1 MKKLT
6 ILTAILITSMSFAQ
20 VPNYVPTNG
29 LVGWWPFNGN
39 ANDESGNGN
48 NGTVN
53 GATLSSDRNGV
64 ASSAYLFTV
73 DGNASWGSQ
82 QQRIVIPNPIIPSVN
97 AFTMSGW
104 VYMNVKPSPYNDRP
118 QSIMGRWDGN
128 GTAVFRFQVSNNTNY
143 YQGETFLPGD
153 LPYIVSCPIINYNE
167 WHHVLISYNGIEFRQ
182 YIDGNL
188 LNSYTINS
196 QLPYS
201 TTDLTFGETHMP
213 NGHWL
218 FFNGV
223 MDDLGYWSRALSD
236 CEIKDLYNSQLGSSN
251 TTSSQT
257 QTALD
262 TYTWPVNNQ
271 TYTQSGTYA
280 DTLVNAA
287 GCDSIVTLN
296 LTLSFTG
303 INELNTANLTISP
316 NPTAG
321 DFTIAGLEL
330 YNNISSMRVS
340 DVNGKLVKELDL
352 TASKFTLGTVK
363 PGVYFLT
370 ITAGNKQEVIKLIK
384 D

>member
-6 ILTAILITSMSFAQ
+6 SLIAIFFAMSTFAQ

-29 LVGWWPFNGN
+29 LVGWWPFNSN

-53 GATLSSDRNGV
+53 GATLTSDRFGNTNQ
-64 ASSAYLFTV
+64 AYQFAV

-82 QQRIVIPNPIIPSVN
+82 QQSIVIPNPSIPNIN
-97 AFTMSGW
+97 AFTMSSW
-104 VYMNVKPSPYNDRP
+104 VLMNVKPSPYNDRP
-118 QSIMGRWDGN
+118 HSIMGRWDGN
-128 GTAVFRFQVSNNTNY
+128 GTAVFRFQVSNNTDY

-153 LPYIVSCPIINYNE
+153 LPYIVSCPVINFNE
-167 WHHVLISYNGIEFRQ
+167 WHHVSISYNGNIFKQ

-196 QLPYS
+196 QLLYS
-201 TTDLTFGETHMP
+201 TTDLTFGETHMS

-218 FFNGV
+218 FFNGKL
-223 MDDLGYWSRALSD
+223 DELGYWSRELNE
-236 CEIKDLYNSQLGSSN
+236 CEIKNLYNSGVPNS
-251 TTSSQT
+251 TQT

-271 TYTQSGTYA
+271 TYTQSGTYS

-287 GCDSIVTLN
+287 GCDSILTLN
-296 LTLSFTG
+296 LTLSYTG
-303 INELNTANLTISP
+303 INELNTSTLSVSP

-321 DFTIAGLEL
+321 DFNIAGMEL
-330 YNNISSMRVS
+330 YNNISRIHIL
-340 DVNGKLVKELDL
+340 DVNGKLVKELDP
-352 TASKFTLGTVK
+352 TASKFTLGTVQ

-370 ITAGNKQEVIKLIK
+370 ISAGNKQDVIKLIK
-384 D
+384 E

>member
-6 ILTAILITSMSFAQ
+6 YLAALLLATTSFAQ

-53 GATLSSDRNGV
+53 GASLTSDRFGN
-64 ASSAYLFTV
+64 ANQAYQFAV

-82 QQRIVIPNPIIPSVN
+82 QQSIVVPNPSIPNVN
-97 AFTMSGW
+97 AFTMSSW
-104 VYMNVKPSPYNDRP
+104 VLMNVKPSPYNDRP
-118 QSIMGRWDGN
+118 HSIMGRWDGN
-128 GTAVFRFQVSNNTNY
+128 GTAVFRFQVSNNTDY

-153 LPYIVSCPIINYNE
+153 LPYIVSCPVINFDE
-167 WHHVLISYNGIEFRQ
+167 WHHVLISYNGNIFKQ

-196 QLPYS
+196 QLLYS
-201 TTDLTFGETHMP
+201 TTDLTFGETHMS

-218 FFNGV
+218 FFNGKL
-223 MDDLGYWSRALSD
+223 DELGYWSRELNE
-236 CEIKDLYNSQLGSSN
+236 CEIKNLYNGGFPNS
-251 TTSSQT
+251 TQT
-257 QTALD
+257 QIALD

-271 TYTQSGTYA
+271 TYTQSGTYT

-303 INELNTANLTISP
+303 INDINTSTLSISP

-321 DFTIAGLEL
+321 SFSLHGLEQL
-330 YNNISSMRVS
+330 GTITSLRIMDN
-340 DVNGKLVKELDL
+340 NGKIVQVLDPKA
-352 TASKFTLGTVK
+352 TQFACSTLKT
-363 PGVYFLT
+363 GVYFL
-370 ITAGNKQEVIKLIK
+370 EVTGVKTNDIVKLVIQ
-384 D
+384 